1 MNQIVDNNTYNL
13 ITALASNLEA
23 YNAYQKYA
31 KDGNSQ
37 LWQQLSQQTQQAVQ
51 LLQQAL
57 QQTMSGQGNT
67 QSYGATG
74 TQGNYGT
81 SSQSTRTF

>member
-1 MNQIVDNNTYNL
+1 MDNNTYNL

-51 LLQQAL
+51 MLQQTL
-57 QQTMSGQGNT
+57 QQTMSGQSSNT
-67 QSYGATG
+67 NSQNYSATG
-74 TQGNYGT
+74 TQGNYSNQT
-81 SSQSTRTF
+81 NRNY